1 MNERDDLKALIES
14 VIVNELDFEADV
26 LMDALPIGVLGTD
39 PLGYCTYSN
48 DVFAQFLGVTTDQ
61 LIGLEHLRW
70 GFPLLSD
77 SKMLIPWLA
86 VFFRHQRVTSLF
98 VETSAEADRG
108 TAIASTVENL
118 FRVRRTADGLLELQ
132 LDRSR
137 KGPSRHE
144 PFPLPWES

>member
-61 LIGLEHLRW
+61 LIGLDWSRSCLDTRGRDALLRAIQQAAREGSYPPLRLALKRDDGTDQLVFMRGSADNSGQVLHLV
-70 GFPLLSD
+70 S
-77 SKMLIPWLA
+77 
-86 VFFRHQRVTSLF
+86 
-98 VETSAEADRG
+98 
-108 TAIASTVENL
+108 VEN
-118 FRVRRTADGLLELQ
+118 VWG
-132 LDRSR
+132 SR
-137 KGPSRHE
+137 QS
-144 PFPLPWES
+144 S